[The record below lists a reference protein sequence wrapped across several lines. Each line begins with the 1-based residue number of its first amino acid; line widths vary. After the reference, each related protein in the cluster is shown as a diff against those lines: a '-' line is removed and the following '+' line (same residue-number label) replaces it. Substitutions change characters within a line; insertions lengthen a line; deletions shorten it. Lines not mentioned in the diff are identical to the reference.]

1 MFEKVTLKYVPN
13 YKINLIDPRKLEDL
27 KCFKTDLQ
35 MVFGMLKYKNSKVKM
50 KEFVNKNKAFF
61 SQLDEDT
68 YNAAKV
74 MLGSERSLKAIN
86 ELNDN
91 VAGGIDM
98 CKALEDLYQDG
109 VKEGISQGI
118 SQGIEAFVLDYQEE
132 GFCREKIIS
141 KLMKRFSLSD
151 EEAKA
156 YYEQFA
162 EVA

>member
-1 MFEKVTLKYVPN
+1 
-13 YKINLIDPRKLEDL
+13 
-27 KCFKTDLQ
+27 
-35 MVFGMLKYKNSKVKM
+35 
-50 KEFVNKNKAFF
+50 
-61 SQLDEDT
+61 
-68 YNAAKV
+68 
-74 MLGSERSLKAIN
+74 
-86 ELNDN
+86 
-91 VAGGIDM
+91 M

>member
-1 MFEKVTLKYVPN
+1 
-13 YKINLIDPRKLEDL
+13 
-27 KCFKTDLQ
+27 
-35 MVFGMLKYKNSKVKM
+35 MVFGMLKYKNSKVQM

-61 SQLDEDT
+61 SQLDEDA

-118 SQGIEAFVLDYQEE
+118 SQGISRGISQGIEAFVLDYQEE
-132 GFCREKIIS
+132 GFSREKIIS
-141 KLMKRFSLSD
+141 KLMKRFSLSG

-156 YYEQFA
+156 YYERFA
-162 EVA
+162 EAA

>member
-118 SQGIEAFVLDYQEE
+118 EAFVLDYQEE
-132 GFCREKIIS
+132 GFSREKIIS
-141 KLMKRFSLSD
+141 KLMKRFSLSG

-156 YYEQFA
+156 YYERFA
-162 EVA
+162 EAA